1 MVDGR
6 KGGTVGFRL
15 PSQPEFLFSEEATV
29 HHRSWSE
36 NLTYYTGTG
45 YLSGAPIPA
54 GSGENGSSHRHSRRL
69 VGYRICGAFGV
80 VGSYALSAK
89 HTRLYFCKKCFC
101 FTSSKAKQ
109 LSKNHAIWRWSATLC
124 SSFVLLGHPPPLSCS
139 CAHLLSFL

>member
-45 YLSGAPIPA
+45 YLSGAPNLQALEKLVHHTGTAGVLSIPTLWCLWCCRQLAMPQKQKTHVYIPA
-54 GSGENGSSHRHSRRL
+54 KSVSALTEAKQSS
-69 VGYRICGAFGV
+69 
-80 VGSYALSAK
+80 SAK
-89 HTRLYFCKKCFC
+89 T
-101 FTSSKAKQ
+101 TPSGAG
-109 LSKNHAIWRWSATLC
+109 
-124 SSFVLLGHPPPLSCS
+124 LLPFAACLSCWGIPR
-139 CAHLLSFL
+139 LLAAAVHTC